1 MVTAFSMLK
10 LSEAA
15 IQRCSVKKVFL
26 ETLQNSQENT
36 CIRASFLIKLKALAQ
51 QETLAKVFSY
61 EFCEISK
68 NTYFTEHLWTT
79 ASVNQAKPWKKL
91 CKNYHKYTKTIYN
104 DKKTFIVSWMS
115 THLTKHHLFFHEAYK
130 HLPT

>member
-1 MVTAFSMLK
+1 MFFSGILSLSSHTHPLSTYRSSRSQVFFKIGALK
-10 LSEAA
+10 
-15 IQRCSVKKVFL
+15 K
-26 ETLQNSQENT
+26 
-36 CIRASFLIKLKALAQ
+36 
-51 QETLAKVFSY
+51 ETLAKVFSY

-115 THLTKHHLFFHEAYK
+115 THLTKHHLFFMKLINTYPHSHIYTQTYK
-130 HLPT
+130 HTHTHA